1 MTKHAARHNAAPFL
15 ALRDARGVAL
25 VLPALALAADLAG
38 APVERAPDG
47 APLAWRVLAFGPFSI
62 TQHGQTYAG
71 EFTPDAAAL
80 IMEHYERKGV
90 RVPLDS
96 RHFTYRLAQELKVD
110 EADVVRL
117 LGPAATF
124 GFVALESRADGL
136 WATDAEYHPLG
147 RRLVAEGIL
156 RHYSPVIRGLADG
169 RLRLTSIT
177 LTNEPA
183 IDRCDAIAAEA
194 DPETTPVAGD
204 MHTLTARLG
213 ALAAAQGNRNRN
225 TDRRGNVDK
234 LLKMIGQLLG
244 RDAVALEAD
253 GDAPADVLA
262 GIETLATEVAGL
274 RTERAERV
282 AFLGKARDALALE
295 GEPSLDAVQG
305 AIAGLAA
312 KAGQADA
319 LRIRVDAL
327 ALEGETRRK
336 AEVVARLTS
345 EGKLT
350 RAMLENWVPGQ
361 DVAALEAYAQHAPRL
376 VPVGERVGR
385 DTLPAADALALT
397 AEEIEV
403 AKSCGLKPEEVLA
416 EKKIRA
422 GLTA

>member
-1 MTKHAARHNAAPFL
+1 
-15 ALRDARGVAL
+15 
-25 VLPALALAADLAG
+25 
-38 APVERAPDG
+38 
-47 APLAWRVLAFGPFSI
+47 
-62 TQHGQTYAG
+62 
-71 EFTPDAAAL
+71 
-80 IMEHYERKGV
+80 
-90 RVPLDS
+90 
-96 RHFTYRLAQELKVD
+96 
-110 EADVVRL
+110 
-117 LGPAATF
+117 
-124 GFVALESRADGL
+124 
-136 WATDAEYHPLG
+136 
-147 RRLVAEGIL
+147 
-156 RHYSPVIRGLADG
+156 VIRGLADG

-350 RAMLENWVPGQ
+350 RAMIENWVPGQ

-376 VPVGERVGR
+376 VQVGERVGR